1 MDSLLQPDIIISKK
15 KKKRKIAHISK
26 IFEQKSFTKIQK
38 QNVAWQ
44 ARIYTK
50 RHTHWVEE
58 ARGR

>member
-1 MDSLLQPDIIISKK
+1 MNSLLQPDIIISKEN
-15 KKKRKIAHISK
+15 KIAHISK

>member
-1 MDSLLQPDIIISKK
+1 MNSLLRPDIIISKEN
-15 KKKRKIAHISK
+15 KITHISK